1 VKRAAAVAVTMAGAS
16 APGQSVPE
24 ALLHFPLRPYQPRA
38 APEPYLPLELEPAPQ
53 SIKDA
58 IVRWLDEQL

>member
-1 VKRAAAVAVTMAGAS
+1 MKRAAAAVAITS

-24 ALLHFPLRPYQPRA
+24 ALLNFPLRPYQPRA
-38 APEPYLPLELEPAPQ
+38 AAEPYPSLIADPEPAPQ